1 MYILIA
7 MFAVLFV
14 ATIVEAY
21 FNIPTVE
28 AVRQG
33 LSRLFDGRGYA
44 RCFIMTG
51 LFAVAFYGIGLLAM
65 APFIGLYDAGI
76 EIGTACLLIF
86 LLGMG
91 RCILSGL
98 GDVGRLALGAHS
110 GGSSQ
115 FGILSSIV
123 FFTAFWGTV
132 ILLTFY
138 DHSRSGTLIG
148 VEVHPE
154 RLFGY

>member
-1 MYILIA
+1 MYILLT

-14 ATIVEAY
+14 ATIVEVY
-21 FNIPTVE
+21 FNIPTVQ

-33 LSRLFDGRGYA
+33 VSHLFAGRGYA
-44 RCFIMTG
+44 RFFFATG
-51 LFAVAFYGIGLLAM
+51 LFAAAFYAIGLLAI
-65 APFIGLYDAGI
+65 APFVGLYDAGI

-98 GDVGRLALGAHS
+98 GDFGRLALGAPS
-110 GGSSQ
+110 GSSSE
-115 FGILSSIV
+115 FGILSSAV

-154 RLFGY
+154 RLLGH